1 MNPIIYPNV
10 RHDWFLST
18 SQNHS
23 RKPAES
29 NSKAVA
35 SADAKDPDRPRQVS
49 LPGVPFQSI
58 PISLQER
65 VSGDWS
71 WRHGSEK
78 LRAARELGSPVTPL
92 PPPIT
97 CAALWA
103 EHQERRAGRLPQG
116 HEGEGEMGKWKIS
129 ILQLSQDG
137 RGDRSQAGGRKPQDG
152 MA

>member
-1 MNPIIYPNV
+1 MFGMTGFSPPARITAGNQLNPTV
-10 RHDWFLST
+10 RPWLQQMPKTLTDHDRS
-18 SQNHS
+18 
-23 RKPAES
+23 P
-29 NSKAVA
+29 
-35 SADAKDPDRPRQVS
+35 S
-49 LPGVPFQSI
+49 LGSPFQSI
-58 PISLQER
+58 PVSLQER

-78 LRAARELGSPVTPL
+78 LRATRELGSPVTPL

-97 CAALWA
+97 CATLWA